1 MNATTNQMQQCCKDR
16 NFYTKFLQLI
26 CSGMSGIYSQFVK
39 TSIDFR
45 YYTQTSKKGW
55 VTRFYAGTGYS
66 YGNSTVM
73 PYVEQFYSGGSNSL
87 HGFAARAL
95 GQGSYKPKEYNGII
109 DQTGDIKLEINTA
122 IGYPF

>member
-1 MNATTNQMQQCCKDR
+1 
-16 NFYTKFLQLI
+16 
-26 CSGMSGIYSQFVK
+26 
-39 TSIDFR
+39 
-45 YYTQTSKKGW
+45 
-55 VTRFYAGTGYS
+55 
-66 YGNSTVM
+66 M

-122 IGYPF
+122 IGYPFWKYIDMNFHPI